1 MSWLDRD
8 GSSSQ
13 DRAAL
18 AAWHEDRLALGMAH
32 DPSTVVRFG
41 KKQWAHIPGDDPAKS
56 GRAAFMAVIYIINR
70 IRPGTFSQPDR
81 LWKDDAGYGY
91 EEYPDFRV
99 IHPPREGGDPA
110 IKIVALREEDATLL
124 TVVAEWVNAHS
135 YTGDQS

>member
-18 AAWHEDRLALGMAH
+18 AAWHEDRLALGMAP
-32 DPSTVVRFG
+32 DPSTVVRFER
-41 KKQWAHIPGDDPAKS
+41 KQWCRMPDADPTKS
-56 GRAAFMAVIYIINR
+56 GSAAFMACLWLINR
-70 IRPGTFSQPDR
+70 IRPGTFADPDK

-99 IHPPREGGDPA
+99 IHPPREGGDRA
-110 IKIVALREEDATLL
+110 IKVVALRAEDATLL
-124 TVVAEWVNAHS
+124 TVVADWVNSHS
-135 YTGDQS
+135 YYGDQP